1 MGDPNHHRCSIRLK
15 GYEYSQC
22 GAYFIT
28 MVTQDRR
35 DWLGDIVDEMMK
47 LNDAGRM
54 IRSVWLDMANRFYNV
69 SMGEFQIMPNHFHG
83 IIILNDNPR
92 RGGPCVRP
100 NGDPKNNNTGRDR
113 VEINP
118 TPTNIDPN
126 PNIDTNTNTNATIG
140 DIICAFKSISTNRY
154 INGVNMGLVP
164 RFKKRLWQRNYYEH
178 IIRNENEYNRIGQ
191 YIYDNP
197 IKWGNDKLNNE
208 SGNRVMESVAEYGIE
223 PWMV

>member
-1 MGDPNHHRCSIRLK
+1 
-15 GYEYSQC
+15 
-22 GAYFIT
+22 
-28 MVTQDRR
+28 
-35 DWLGDIVDEMMK
+35 
-47 LNDAGRM
+47 
-54 IRSVWLDMANRFYNV
+54 
-69 SMGEFQIMPNHFHG
+69 MPNHFHG

-92 RGGPCVRP
+92 GRGGPCVRP
-100 NGDPKNNNTGRDR
+100 NGDPNENHVHPNENRVRQLWVRQSR

-126 PNIDTNTNTNATIG
+126 TNIDMDTNTNATIG

-154 INGVNMGLVP
+154 INGVNMGLIP
-164 RFKKRLWQRNYYEH
+164 RFNKRLWQRNYYEH
-178 IIRNENEYNRIGQ
+178 IIRNENEYKRIAQ

-208 SGNRVMESVAEYGIE
+208 SGNRIMEPVAEYGVE